1 MASSRLKLVAQAAAV
16 SLVVG
21 LLALLLWKVAH
32 QDRNVAA
39 SMRQGKHPAAP
50 NFVLTRLDSSGRLS
64 LASLRGKA
72 VVINFWASWC
82 VPCKQ
87 EAPRLEAAWR
97 RWRGRGVVMLGVDV
111 LDFSGDAR
119 AFVRRYHVSYPVVHD
134 GGGGTVV
141 GPYGLSGY
149 PETFFVGRRGKLV
162 GTHIEGAVKSAE
174 LERNIKLALR
184 S

>member
-1 MASSRLKLVAQAAAV
+1 MAASRLKLVAQAAAL

-21 LLALLLWKVAH
+21 LLALLVWKVTH

-39 SMRQGKHPAAP
+39 AMREGKHPGAP
-50 NFVLTRLDSSGRLS
+50 NFVLHRLDHAERLS

-82 VPCKQ
+82 IPCKQ
-87 EAPRLEAAWR
+87 ETPRLEAAWR
-97 RWRGRGVVMLGVDV
+97 RWRGRGVVLLGVDV

-119 AFVRRYHVSYPVVHD
+119 GFMRRYHVSYPVVHD
-134 GGGGTVV
+134 GSGTTV
-141 GPYGLSGY
+141 GPYGLLAY
-149 PETFFVGRRGKLV
+149 PETFFVDRRGKLV
-162 GTHIEGAVKSAE
+162 GSHVLGPVETGE
-174 LERNIKLALR
+174 LDRNIRVALR